1 MEENTK
7 KETTEK
13 DSSPVSDQA
22 EQNSPQKRGL
32 AGWMDSINSRSAIVM
47 LIAGLYLAYLG
58 WGLCKGYIDKAEGSR
73 IGFFCA
79 GAAFIL
85 IGVFMAFAGGRVTL
99 KAQNQKKA
107 EAEAEMKKTGT
118 SEEVPEEKKPMSIAE
133 RAALASREDDYEESP
148 DNEDDAK

>member
-22 EQNSPQKRGL
+22 EQNSPRKGGL
-32 AGWMDSINSRSAIVM
+32 TGWMDSINSRSAIVM

-58 WGLCKGYIDKAEGSR
+58 WGLCKGYIDKAEGSG

-107 EAEAEMKKTGT
+107 VCSHQTLTFCAFPIKAKAK
-118 SEEVPEEKKPMSIAE
+118 
-133 RAALASREDDYEESP
+133 AALLFSVRTVQTLHRQ
-148 DNEDDAK
+148 

>member
-1 MEENTK
+1 
-7 KETTEK
+7 
-13 DSSPVSDQA
+13 
-22 EQNSPQKRGL
+22 
-32 AGWMDSINSRSAIVM
+32 M

-58 WGLCKGYIDKAEGSR
+58 WGLCKGYIDKAEGSG

-85 IGVFMAFAGGRVTL
+85 LGVFMAFAGGRVTL

-133 RAALASREDDYEESP
+133 RAALASREDDYEESL
-148 DNEDDAK
+148 DNEDSAK